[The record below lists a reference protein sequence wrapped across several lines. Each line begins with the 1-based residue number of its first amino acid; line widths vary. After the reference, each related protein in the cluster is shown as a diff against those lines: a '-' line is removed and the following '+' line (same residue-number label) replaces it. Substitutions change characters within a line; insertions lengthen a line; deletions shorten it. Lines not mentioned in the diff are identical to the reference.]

1 MAVAARDAAQPFVLQ
16 ARRRVGDEPLVFR
29 DARKDVTFGETPA
42 VQELGIV
49 AYAGVPLMHGGHA
62 LVTLC

>member
-1 MAVAARDAAQPFVLQ
+1 MT
-16 ARRRVGDEPLVFR
+16 FR
-29 DARKDVTFGETPA
+29 DNPA

-62 LVTLC
+62 LGTLCVIDVEPRAVGTTRSRR